1 MWPIP
6 ETDVNRTL
14 KLGPLTHVVVA
25 PAGGTIVSMTNPV
38 SSADPAAGDPVA
50 AGRDA
55 LARHNWQKAFDL
67 LSGADRD
74 GALSGADLEA
84 LAEASF
90 FAARSDLEIEI
101 KERAFKAYLAA
112 GDEVRAAYVAMRLA
126 RDYWFAGKMS
136 ISSAW
141 GRRGEKLLEGKPET
155 YAHGY
160 LALGKSELASSTGNI
175 DEALVLAEQA
185 VEIASRAAQADLQAY
200 ALTNLG
206 RLKIAT
212 GSTSDGMALLE
223 EASISAVNGE
233 LSPFASGATCCT
245 MIAACRD
252 LTDYRRATE
261 WTEAAEKYCERQSVA
276 AFPGV
281 CRIHRAE
288 VVAVGG
294 AWDRAEQELHRA
306 ADELSSYSAMPPLAD
321 GHYAIGE
328 IRRLKGDYEAAEDS
342 LREAGSM
349 GRTPQPA
356 LALIRLA
363 QGKVRAAASA
373 IESALSEA
381 SWDQWATV
389 RLLPAQVE
397 IAIAAGELGLAR
409 SAAEELGRIVDTYKS
424 PALEAGKHQA
434 LARVL
439 LAEGD
444 AAAAAHEVRAAIRLW
459 REVASP
465 YEVAR
470 ARAILA
476 KALRAADDDD
486 SADYELRAAHA
497 EFERLGAKPDAA
509 AAERELQAAAERR
522 SAPLQ
527 TRKTFMFTDI
537 VGSTNLAELLGN
549 EQWERLLRWHDDK
562 LRDLVAKHGGEIVN
576 STGDGFFVA
585 FDSARQGIECARSIQ
600 RALTEHRQG
609 SGFAITVR
617 IGLHSAEANRRGA
630 DYSGVGVHLA
640 SRVAS
645 VAGGGEIVAT
655 TDTLDSAGESAT
667 SNPREVTLKGVS
679 TPVGIATVAWAES

>member
-1 MWPIP
+1 MWPIAD
-6 ETDVNRTL
+6 TDVNRTL
-14 KLGPLTHVVVA
+14 RLDPLAIVA
-25 PAGGTIVSMTNPV
+25 AAVAGGTIVPMTNPAPSV
-38 SSADPAAGDPVA
+38 EPAATDPIV

-55 LARHNWQKAFDL
+55 LAAHNWQKAFDL
-67 LSGADRD
+67 LSGADRVGD
-74 GALSGADLEA
+74 LAGADLEA
-84 LAEASF
+84 LAEAAF
-90 FAARSDLEIEI
+90 FTAHSELEIEF
-101 KERAFKAYLAA
+101 KERAFKAHLADE
-112 GDEVRAAYVAMRLA
+112 DEVRAAYVALRLA
-126 RDYWFAGKMS
+126 RDYWFAGKVS
-136 ISSAW
+136 IASAW
-141 GRRGEKLLEGKPET
+141 GRRGEKLLEGKPEG

-160 LALGKSELASSTGNI
+160 LALGKSELASSTGNV
-175 DEALVLAEQA
+175 DEALKLAEQA
-185 VEIASRAAQADLQAY
+185 VAIASRAAQADLQAY

-212 GSTSDGMALLE
+212 GSTIDGMALME

-261 WTEAAEKYCERQSVA
+261 WTEATEKYCERQSVA

-288 VVAVGG
+288 VVALTG
-294 AWDRAEQELHRA
+294 AWDRAEQELNRA
-306 ADELSSYSAMPPLAD
+306 TGELSGYNAMPPLAD

-328 IRRLKGDYEAAEDS
+328 IRRLKGDFEAAEAA

-363 QGKVRAAASA
+363 QGRVKAAATA

-381 SWDQWATV
+381 SWDQWAKV

-397 IAIAAGELGLAR
+397 IAVAAGELALAR
-409 SAAEELGRIVDTYKS
+409 TAAEELGRIVDTYKS

-444 AAAAAHEVRAAIRLW
+444 AAAAAQEVRTAIRLW

-470 ARAILA
+470 ARALLA
-476 KALRAADDDD
+476 TALHASGDDN
-486 SADYELRAAHA
+486 SADFELRAAHG

-509 AAERELQAAAERR
+509 AAERELQAATERR
-522 SAPLQ
+522 SAPVQ

-537 VGSTNLAELLGN
+537 VDSTRLAELLGN
-549 EQWERLLRWHDDK
+549 AQWEGLLRWHDDK
-562 LRDLVAKHGGEIVN
+562 LRSLVAKHGGEIVN

-600 RALTEHRQG
+600 RALAESRRA

-645 VAGGGEIVAT
+645 VAGGGEILAT
-655 TDTLDSAGESAT
+655 AGTLDDAGESAS
-667 SNPREVTLKGVS
+667 SNPREVSLKGVS
-679 TPVGIATVAWAES
+679 TPVVISTVAWAES